1 MRITLFV
8 SLSFYTVFRHFYIDN
23 YNILWYIRIIQL
35 FVHRPKGVSEYL
47 SDRTRC

>member
-1 MRITLFV
+1 MRITFLTA
-8 SLSFYTVFRHFYIDN
+8 LSFYTVFRYSYTDN

-35 FVHRPKGVSEYL
+35 FVHRPNGVSEYL